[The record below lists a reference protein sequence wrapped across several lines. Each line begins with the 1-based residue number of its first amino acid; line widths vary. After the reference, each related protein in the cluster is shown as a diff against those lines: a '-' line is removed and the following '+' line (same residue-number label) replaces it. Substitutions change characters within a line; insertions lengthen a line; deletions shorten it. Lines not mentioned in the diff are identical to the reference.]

1 MLRKLNELKAFKVQG
16 KEEELGEVSD
26 FYFDQ
31 DHFILRYLVLDT
43 DCWLKK
49 EQTLISTD
57 EIEAID
63 HNKKEIKTT
72 MRAEAL
78 ENGPSLEKNQP
89 ISKIMEENVVDYYD
103 WPLYWASTSSG
114 GVPTIP
120 AGTKMRE
127 KLFDFETLTDEEK
140 QAKEEELDSNLR
152 SLNEISGYEIQAV
165 DKSFGKVKDLF
176 VDEEDWLIR
185 YLLIDTRKILPSKKV
200 IIAPEWVRHISWD
213 KKQIFVDKSKKE
225 IKNAPKYEEDEAK
238 ELVDRDYEED
248 LYDHYDE
255 PKYWP

>member
-1 MLRKLNELKAFKVQG
+1 MLRKLNEIKGFTVQG
-16 KEEELGEVSD
+16 TEEKLGESSD

-31 DHFILRYLVLDT
+31 DHFVLRYIVLET
-43 DCWLKK
+43 DGWLKK

-63 HNKKEIKTT
+63 YNKKEIKTAMT
-72 MRAEAL
+72 AEEL
-78 ENGPSLEKNQP
+78 ENGPGIEKNQP
-89 ISKIMEENVVDYYD
+89 ISKLMEEKVVKHYD
-103 WPLYWASTSSG
+103 WPLYWASSAPG
-114 GVPTIP
+114 GVPNIP

-127 KLFDFETLTDEEK
+127 KLLDFENLTEEEK
-140 QAKEEELDSNLR
+140 QEREEKLDSNLR

-200 IIAPEWVRHISWD
+200 IIAPEWIRHISWD
-213 KKQIFVDKSKKE
+213 RQQVFVKKTKKE
-225 IKNAPKYEEDEAK
+225 IKNAPKYKEDRAK
-238 ELVDRDYEED
+238 KLVSRDYEKD
-248 LYDHYDE
+248 LYDHYNE
-255 PKYWP
+255 PEYWR